1 MGRSV
6 TVLIINDYQICC
18 REIKRRNRELRNFGF
33 RRQRLGRGGYEDVV
47 ESRDTEGRKR
57 KEIEG
62 VEKKAWLGEPSTD
75 AMGRWGRKEEDR
87 EHPPPALER
96 NGKNGSR

>member
-1 MGRSV
+1 
-6 TVLIINDYQICC
+6 
-18 REIKRRNRELRNFGF
+18 
-33 RRQRLGRGGYEDVV
+33 V
-47 ESRDTEGRKR
+47 ESRDKEGRKR

-87 EHPPPALER
+87 EHPPGLR
-96 NGKNGSR
+96 KKWKNGSR